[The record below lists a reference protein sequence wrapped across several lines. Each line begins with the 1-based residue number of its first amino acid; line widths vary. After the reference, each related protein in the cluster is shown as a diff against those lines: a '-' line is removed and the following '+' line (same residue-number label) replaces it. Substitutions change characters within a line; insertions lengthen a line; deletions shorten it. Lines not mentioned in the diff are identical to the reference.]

1 MLWHAAPLPY
11 EEYLTLLQEYLTLL
25 QDYLTLLCTK
35 IPHSLPYGTFHLTL
49 WLPKLLM
56 AQTSRIAII
65 ITEFIVLMIYDK
77 AMQNLRA
84 LYVRKVTPKCP
95 K

>member
-1 MLWHAAPLPY
+1 MIPY
-11 EEYLTLLQEYLTLL
+11 PIISYLTLLLPVPFPMVHFI
-25 QDYLTLLCTK
+25 K
-35 IPHSLPYGTFHLTL
+35 IYLTL

-65 ITEFIVLMIYDK
+65 ITKFIVLMIYDK
-77 AMQNLRA
+77 VMQNLRA
-84 LYVRKVTPKCP
+84 LYVRKVSPKCP